1 MRISSLHQIYR
12 QRGNEHIANLENRI
26 LQYQKTLND
35 TVSDT
40 VNDTVNDTVKKDS
53 TTSQLI

>member
-1 MRISSLHQIYR
+1 MRINSLHRIYR

-40 VNDTVNDTVKKDS
+40 VNDTVKKDS

>member
-1 MRISSLHQIYR
+1 MRINSLHQIYR
-12 QRGNEHIANLENRI
+12 QRGNEHIANLESRI

-35 TVSDT
+35 TVSDI
-40 VNDTVNDTVKKDS
+40 VKNNS